1 MMTNEEEVK
10 AAEPASWWEDPIDAV
25 ISPVELFD
33 RRRSASLGMPIFM
46 IMLGAL
52 LVYIVLL
59 PVTGMVMEA
68 QMAANP
74 EAAQAMQQYGPI
86 FRAIGAIFAPIGM
99 MLVLLWIGLLIWAFG
114 RLFDVRIIYS
124 RALLI
129 GVLAAWVAII
139 GQILGGV
146 VLMIT
151 GGDPGADLMSAISF
165 GLLRFTGTEGI
176 PRTLVP
182 LLGRLDLFAFWQ
194 AALWA
199 IGIST
204 IYRVP
209 RSRGFLIAAC
219 VLVLSALPEVL
230 LALLPQPGAP

>member
-1 MMTNEEEVK
+1 MTNDDDVR
-10 AAEPASWWEDPIDAV
+10 AAEPAAWWEDPIDAV

-33 RRRSASLGMPIFM
+33 RRRSAPLGMPITM
-46 IMLGAL
+46 IVLASIL
-52 LVYIVLL
+52 AYIVLL
-59 PVTGMVMEA
+59 PVTSMVMDA
-68 QMAANP
+68 QMASNP
-74 EAAQAMQQYGPI
+74 DAAQAMQQYGTI
-86 FRAIGAIFAPIGM
+86 FRVVGVIFAPIGTLLILM
-99 MLVLLWIGLLIWAFG
+99 WTGLLLWGFG
-114 RLFDVRIIYS
+114 RLFDIRTVYS

-129 GVLAAWVAII
+129 AVLAAWIAII

-146 VLMIT
+146 LLMLT
-151 GGDPGADLMSAISF
+151 GADPGADLMSAISF
-165 GLLRFTGTEGI
+165 GVLRFTGSEGI

-182 LLGRLDLFAFWQ
+182 LLARLDLFALWQ

-209 RSRGFLIAAC
+209 RSRGILVAAC

-230 LALLPQPGAP
+230 LALLPQPGSP

>member
-1 MMTNEEEVK
+1 VFRLVG
-10 AAEPASWWEDPIDAV
+10 AV
-25 ISPVELFD
+25 
-33 RRRSASLGMPIFM
+33 
-46 IMLGAL
+46 
-52 LVYIVLL
+52 
-59 PVTGMVMEA
+59 
-68 QMAANP
+68 
-74 EAAQAMQQYGPI
+74 
-86 FRAIGAIFAPIGM
+86 FAPIGM
-99 MLVLLWIGLLIWAFG
+99 LLILAWIGLLLWGFG

-129 GVLAAWVAII
+129 AVLAAWVSVI

-146 VLMIT
+146 VLMLT
-151 GGDPGADLMSAISF
+151 GADPGADMMSAISF
-165 GLLRFTGTEGI
+165 GVLRFTGSEGI

-182 LLGRLDLFAFWQ
+182 LLGRLDVFALWQ

>member
-33 RRRSASLGMPIFM
+33 RRRTASLGMPIFM
-46 IMLGAL
+46 IVLGAL

-86 FRAIGAIFAPIGM
+86 FQAIGAIFAPIGM

-114 RLFDVRIIYS
+114 RLFDVRFIYS

-129 GVLAAWVAII
+129 AVLAAWVAII

-146 VLMIT
+146 LLMIT

-165 GLLRFTGTEGI
+165 GVLRFTGTEGI

-209 RSRGFLIAAC
+209 RSRGFLIAGC

>member
-1 MMTNEEEVK
+1 
-10 AAEPASWWEDPIDAV
+10 
-25 ISPVELFD
+25 
-33 RRRSASLGMPIFM
+33 
-46 IMLGAL
+46 
-52 LVYIVLL
+52 
-59 PVTGMVMEA
+59 MEA

-74 EAAQAMQQYGPI
+74 EAAQAMQQYGTI
-86 FRAIGAIFAPIGM
+86 FRAVGAIFAPIGM
-99 MLVLLWIGLLIWAFG
+99 MLVLAWVGLLIWAFG

-129 GVLAAWVAII
+129 AVLAAWVAII

-151 GGDPGADLMSAISF
+151 GGAPGADLMSAISF
-165 GLLRFTGTEGI
+165 GVLRFTGSEGI

-182 LLGRLDLFAFWQ
+182 LLARIDLFALWQ

-209 RSRGFLIAAC
+209 RSRGFLIAGC

-230 LALLPQPGAP
+230 LALLPQAGNP

>member
-1 MMTNEEEVK
+1 MTSEQEVK

-33 RRRSASLGMPIFM
+33 RRRTASLGIPITM
-46 IMLGAL
+46 IVLGSILA
-52 LVYIVLL
+52 YIVLL
-59 PVTGMVMEA
+59 PVTGMVMDA
-68 QMAANP
+68 QAAANP
-74 EAAQAMQQYGPI
+74 QAAQAMQQYGTI
-86 FRAIGAIFAPIGM
+86 FRIVGAVFAPIGM
-99 MLVLLWIGLLIWAFG
+99 LLILAWTALLLWAFG

-129 GVLAAWVAII
+129 AVLAAWVAII
-139 GQILGGV
+139 GQILGGII
-146 VLMIT
+146 LMLT
-151 GGDPGADLMSAISF
+151 GADPGADLMSAISF
-165 GLLRFTGTEGI
+165 GVLRFTGSEGI

-182 LLGRLDLFAFWQ
+182 LLARVDLFALWQ

-209 RSRGFLIAAC
+209 RSRGVLIAIC

-230 LALLPQPGAP
+230 LALLPQPGAS

>member
-1 MMTNEEEVK
+1 MTNQEEVK
-10 AAEPASWWEDPIDAV
+10 ATDAASWWEDPIDAV
-25 ISPVELFD
+25 ISPVALFD
-33 RRRSASLGMPIFM
+33 RRRTAALGIPILM
-46 IMLGAL
+46 IVFGAIL
-52 LVYIVLL
+52 AYVVLL
-59 PVTGMVMEA
+59 PVTSMVMEA
-68 QMAANP
+68 QAASNP
-74 EAAQAMQQYGPI
+74 QAAQAMQQYGTV
-86 FRAIGAIFAPIGM
+86 FRLVGAVFAPIGM
-99 MLVLLWIGLLIWAFG
+99 LLILAWIGLLLWGFG

-129 GVLAAWVAII
+129 AVLAAWVSVI

-146 VLMIT
+146 VLMLT
-151 GGDPGADLMSAISF
+151 GADPGADMMSAISF
-165 GLLRFTGTEGI
+165 GVLRFTGSEGI

-182 LLGRLDLFAFWQ
+182 LLGRLDVFALWQ